1 MLKMTSKVVSRERKE
16 ANVYFDWRV
25 VIWMALGMTK
35 AVIFFSRETISY
47 IGIESCANVQGVEE
61 VNGKKGRNVRL

>member
-47 IGIESCANVQGVEE
+47 IGIESYANV
-61 VNGKKGRNVRL
+61 

>member
-1 MLKMTSKVVSRERKE
+1 MLPLSSGRASRQMLKMTSKVVSRERNE

-47 IGIESCANVQGVEE
+47 IGIESYAKV
-61 VNGKKGRNVRL
+61 